1 MDTTQ
6 APPTAEG
13 TQDQKPTE
21 GAQQQT
27 QQGTFTQEQVNQ
39 FAGKAREEGRKSAA
53 GELLNQFGV
62 KSLDEIKAIL
72 DAKKKQDEE
81 QLSELEKVN
90 KLAAATQ
97 AARDALERENKALKL
112 QRAFDQTVQELN
124 LEFVNA
130 KAAADGFSVLDMET
144 IGDGDGMKG
153 AIKKLNEDRP
163 YLFKTAKIP
172 EIDATKKTKGNSQE
186 LTDDKKDELRKRF
199 RI

>member
-81 QLSELEKVN
+81 QLS
-90 KLAAATQ
+90 
-97 AARDALERENKALKL
+97 
-112 QRAFDQTVQELN
+112 
-124 LEFVNA
+124 
-130 KAAADGFSVLDMET
+130 
-144 IGDGDGMKG
+144 
-153 AIKKLNEDRP
+153 
-163 YLFKTAKIP
+163 
-172 EIDATKKTKGNSQE
+172 
-186 LTDDKKDELRKRF
+186 
-199 RI
+199 